1 MTKND
6 GETRATRLSE
16 LVGAAAAVASQTDL
30 EDLLGATVEAAMELT
45 GAEYGAL
52 GVIGDHRNLVQFV
65 HRGMD
70 DETAD
75 RIGAPPQ
82 GRGVLGLISKE
93 GRSYRLDDA
102 SDHPASVGFPDHH
115 PAMDTFLG
123 VPVRAGDR
131 LFGNLY
137 LANKDGG
144 FSEVDQELVEALAE
158 IVGSAV
164 LSIRLQDRLRRLAV
178 VEDRERIAR
187 DIHDAII
194 QELFAMGLEL
204 QSTSLRVNDPEV
216 RETLRDHADWLDRV
230 IQSLRELIFELQR
243 PPTGRRDL
251 RAEIDDLVTRLS
263 AARQTQVNVA
273 YNGIFV
279 GLAQSSVDDVLQLV
293 REALSNALRHS
304 GADVVTLEISA
315 GPEAIDIEVRDDGK
329 GFDLSGEEPGL
340 GLSSM
345 GARTDR
351 AGGSLRINTAP
362 DEGTVVTMRLP
373 V

>member
-1 MTKND
+1 MTERDN
-6 GETRATRLSE
+6 GTRATRLGE
-16 LVGAAAAVASQTDL
+16 LVRAAAAVASQTDL
-30 EDLLGATVEAAMELT
+30 EELLGATVEAAMEMT
-45 GAEYGAL
+45 GAKYGAL

-70 DETAD
+70 PETAE
-75 RIGAPPQ
+75 RIGTLPQ

-102 SDHPASVGFPDHH
+102 AQHPDSVGFPEHH
-115 PAMDTFLG
+115 PVMDTFLG
-123 VPVRAGDR
+123 VPVRAGDS

-137 LANKDGG
+137 LANVEGG
-144 FSEVDQELVEALAE
+144 FTEVDQVLVEALAE
-158 IVGSAV
+158 IAGSAV

-204 QSTSLRVNDPEV
+204 QATRLRTDDPEV
-216 RETLRDHADWLDRV
+216 RATLGDHADRLDRV

-243 PPTGRRDL
+243 PAAEQRDL
-251 RAEIDDLVTRLS
+251 RAEIDDLVTRLGT
-263 AARQTQVNVA
+263 ARRAQVDVT
-273 YNGIFV
+273 YNGVFV
-279 GLAQSSVDDVLQLV
+279 GLAASTVDDVLQLV

-304 GADVVTLEISA
+304 GADVVSVEITSS
-315 GPEAIDIEVRDDGK
+315 PDAIDIEVTDDGK
-329 GFDLSGEEPGL
+329 GFDLAGEEPGL

-362 DEGTVVTMRLP
+362 GDGTVVTMRVP
-373 V
+373 T

>member
-1 MTKND
+1 MTED
-6 GETRATRLSE
+6 QYATRATRLGE
-16 LVGAAAAVASQTDL
+16 LARGAAAVASQTDL
-30 EDLLGATVEAAMELT
+30 EDLLGATVEAAMEMT
-45 GAEYGAL
+45 GGQYGAL
-52 GVIGDHRNLVQFV
+52 GVIGEHRNLVQFA
-65 HRGMD
+65 HRGID
-70 DETAD
+70 DETAK
-75 RIGAPPQ
+75 RIGSLPQ

-93 GRSYRLDDA
+93 GESYRLENA
-102 SDHPASVGFPDHH
+102 ADHPASVGFPEHH
-115 PAMDTFLG
+115 PMMDTFLG

-144 FSEVDQELVEALAE
+144 FTAVDQVLVEALAE
-158 IVGSAV
+158 IAGSAV

-204 QSTSLRVNDPEV
+204 QATRLRIDDPEV
-216 RETLRDHADWLDRV
+216 RATLGDHAERLDHV
-230 IQSLRELIFELQR
+230 IQSLRDLIFELQR
-243 PPTGRRDL
+243 PPAEQRDL
-251 RAEIDDLVTRLS
+251 RAEIDDLVTRLG
-263 AARQTQVNVA
+263 AARAAQVDVT
-273 YNGIFV
+273 YNGVFV
-279 GLAQSSVDDVLQLV
+279 GLPPSTVDDVLQLV

-304 GADVVTLEISA
+304 GASVVAVEISA
-315 GPEAIDIEVRDDGK
+315 EPDAIDIEVRDDGR
-329 GFDLSGEEPGL
+329 GFDLATEEPGL

-362 DEGTVVTMRLP
+362 DDGTVVTMRIP
-373 V
+373 T